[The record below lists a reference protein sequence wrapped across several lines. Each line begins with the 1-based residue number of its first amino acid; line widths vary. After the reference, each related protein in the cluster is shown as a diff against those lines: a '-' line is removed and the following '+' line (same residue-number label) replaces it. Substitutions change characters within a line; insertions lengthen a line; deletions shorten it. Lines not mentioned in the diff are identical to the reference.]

1 MRTGVPDAVVGVT
14 PKSNTRSLR
23 FEIMSSLRRAPR
35 RPIAA
40 IATLAVAASSVVAL
54 GSTPAAA
61 NPNSTSDVIAY
72 LVEGTGDGHGR
83 GMSQWGAYGWA
94 VDEGWSWE
102 RILDHYYA
110 GTELG
115 AVDTARRITV
125 RLTEWDGSSVFG
137 VVSTSSSARW
147 SSPAHSASN
156 AHSAIRIVEAAP
168 NSFTISVASAPQ
180 CIGAST
186 LTVPDGPV
194 SVGSTAEDEVERIQT
209 FLTAVGFD
217 PRGIDGDF
225 GPLTES
231 AVRAFQIANGLPT
244 DGVWDIDDATAARV
258 IIGNSTSDEG
268 WTEVASGVPGPVV
281 VSTDVNESSAS
292 VGDVLGLCE
301 ASGRVV
307 HYRGALRFLHNDVG
321 NRVVNDVGV
330 ENYLRG
336 VVPRE
341 VSPSWGDRGDGRGM
355 NALRAQAV
363 AARGYGLEQS
373 RYVYAQT
380 CDTMACQVYGG
391 AATRANIGAGAQS
404 VEAAQTDR
412 AIADTA
418 GRVRV
423 WAAGNPH
430 GIAPGTIASTEFS
443 ASNGPQTAGGAFP
456 SIADPADATSLN
468 PSHRWTRVISV
479 AALRSAYSGADPGRV
494 TTVVDPASPYQGI
507 YANRVR
513 LDDGEHVSAW
523 SFRGQFDLPSPGFT
537 LSPVT
542 RGVAVD
548 QSLYFIGDSVGAS
561 VANELPALLSGV
573 FTSYTHDAISSR
585 RTAGGSVVPDGVGA
599 AAAVPGGT
607 DIVVV
612 ELGYNDDP
620 AALAGRIDQVMA
632 TLSARGVGVVI
643 WTTMSE
649 RRQANGVSRYAPANA
664 ALESARGRW
673 SNLIVVDW
681 AAASDDSDAD
691 RWYSDGVHLT
701 STGQAEFAV
710 WLRSRILEVTDP
722 AYIAVGELE
731 QMVPVTP
738 ARLLDTRT
746 GAGVRSVG
754 KVTNGTIEVQVLGE
768 GGVPG
773 TAVSAVALNVTAV
786 EAATDQSGGYL
797 TVFPC
802 GTRPNASNLNFR
814 SGQTIAN
821 SVIAPVSDRG
831 TVCFYVR
838 GAAHLL
844 ADVSAYFPSSTDFVA
859 LNPGRVLDTRT
870 GNGAAVGSVTDSTI
884 EVPVLGRAGLP
895 GSGVAAVALNLTV
908 DQARSGPGGGFV
920 TVFPCGTRPNS
931 SNLNFT
937 TGQTIA
943 NAVIAPVSA
952 SGTVCVY
959 VSGGAHLIADVS
971 GYFPNG
977 ADYTP
982 LSPVRVV
989 DTRATGRVGAT
1000 DGSGGPLE
1008 VDLSGLPGVDTSR
1021 MLAASLNITVVNS
1034 RTSSAGG
1041 YVTVYPCRVRPN
1053 ASNVNFVTGLTI
1065 ANGVIAPVSR
1075 FGKVCIYV
1083 YGEADLLV
1091 DVNGVVSY

>member
-1 MRTGVPDAVVGVT
+1 MHLPRRTP
-14 PKSNTRSLR
+14 RR
-23 FEIMSSLRRAPR
+23 RRA
-35 RPIAA
+35 ILLSAA
-40 IATLAVAASSVVAL
+40 IAAGSSLVVA
-54 GSTPAAA
+54 PAAPASA

-94 VDEGWSWE
+94 VDQGWSWE
-102 RILDHYYA
+102 QILDHYYG

-115 AVDTARRITV
+115 SVDAARRITV

-137 VVSTSSSARW
+137 VVSTTSSARW
-147 SSPAHSASN
+147 SSPAHSAST
-156 AHSAIRIVEAAP
+156 AHPAVRIVEAAP

-194 SVGSTAEDEVERIQT
+194 SVGSTAEEEVERIQT

-217 PRGIDGDF
+217 PRGIDGDY

-281 VSTDVNESSAS
+281 VSTDVDESSAAP
-292 VGDVLGLCE
+292 GDVLGLCE
-301 ASGRVV
+301 ASGRIV
-307 HYRGALRFLHNDVG
+307 HYRGTLRFLHNDVG
-321 NRVVNDVGV
+321 NRVVNDVSV

-391 AATRANIGAGAQS
+391 SATRANVGAGAQS
-404 VEAAQTDR
+404 VEASQTDR

-456 SIADPADATSLN
+456 SIADPADATALN

-479 AALRSAYSGADPGRV
+479 AALRSAYSGAEPGRV

-523 SFRGQFDLPSPGFT
+523 SFRGQFGLPSPGFT
-537 LSPVT
+537 LSPIT

-548 QSLYFIGDSVGAS
+548 QSLFFIGDSVGAS
-561 VANELPALLSGV
+561 IATELPALMSGV
-573 FTSYTHDAISSR
+573 FTSYTHDALSSR

-599 AAAVPGGT
+599 AASVPAGT

-620 AALAGRIDQVMA
+620 DALAGRIDQVMA

-681 AAASDDSDAD
+681 AAASDDSEAD

-701 STGQAEFAV
+701 STGQAEFAL

-746 GAGVRSVG
+746 GAGVTSVG

-768 GGVPG
+768 GGIPG

-821 SVIAPVSDRG
+821 SVIAPVSARG

-870 GNGAAVGSVTDSTI
+870 GNGAPVGSVTDSTI
-884 EVPVLGRAGLP
+884 EVPVLGREGLP
-895 GSGVAAVALNLTV
+895 GTGVAAVALNLTV

-937 TGQTIA
+937 TGRTIA

-952 SGTVCVY
+952 SGTVCIY

-982 LSPVRVV
+982 LAPVRVV
-989 DTRATGRVGAT
+989 DTRSTGRVGAT

>member
-1 MRTGVPDAVVGVT
+1 
-14 PKSNTRSLR
+14 
-23 FEIMSSLRRAPR
+23 MSSLRRAPR

-391 AATRANIGAGAQS
+391 AATRANVGAGAQS

-456 SIADPADATSLN
+456 SIADPADATLLN

-561 VANELPALLSGV
+561 IATELPALLSGV

-681 AAASDDSDAD
+681 AAASDDSEAD

-754 KVTNGTIEVQVLGE
+754 KVTNGTIELQVLGE

-943 NAVIAPVSA
+943 NAVIATVSA

>member
-1 MRTGVPDAVVGVT
+1 
-14 PKSNTRSLR
+14 
-23 FEIMSSLRRAPR
+23 
-35 RPIAA
+35 
-40 IATLAVAASSVVAL
+40 
-54 GSTPAAA
+54 
-61 NPNSTSDVIAY
+61 
-72 LVEGTGDGHGR
+72 
-83 GMSQWGAYGWA
+83 
-94 VDEGWSWE
+94 
-102 RILDHYYA
+102 
-110 GTELG
+110 
-115 AVDTARRITV
+115 
-125 RLTEWDGSSVFG
+125 
-137 VVSTSSSARW
+137 
-147 SSPAHSASN
+147 
-156 AHSAIRIVEAAP
+156 
-168 NSFTISVASAPQ
+168 
-180 CIGAST
+180 
-186 LTVPDGPV
+186 
-194 SVGSTAEDEVERIQT
+194 
-209 FLTAVGFD
+209 
-217 PRGIDGDF
+217 
-225 GPLTES
+225 
-231 AVRAFQIANGLPT
+231 
-244 DGVWDIDDATAARV
+244 
-258 IIGNSTSDEG
+258 
-268 WTEVASGVPGPVV
+268 
-281 VSTDVNESSAS
+281 
-292 VGDVLGLCE
+292 
-301 ASGRVV
+301 
-307 HYRGALRFLHNDVG
+307 
-321 NRVVNDVGV
+321 
-330 ENYLRG
+330 
-336 VVPRE
+336 
-341 VSPSWGDRGDGRGM
+341 M

-391 AATRANIGAGAQS
+391 SASRANVDAGPQS
-404 VEAAQTDR
+404 VEASQTDR

-423 WAAGNPH
+423 WAAGNAH

-456 SIADPADATSLN
+456 SIADPADATALN

-479 AALRSAYSGADPGRV
+479 AALRSAYGGAEPSRV
-494 TTVVDPASPYQGI
+494 TTVLDPASPYEGI

-537 LSPVT
+537 VTPVT
-542 RGVAVD
+542 REVAVD

-561 VANELPALLSGV
+561 IATELPALMSGV
-573 FTSYTHDAISSR
+573 FSSYTHDALSSR
-585 RTAGGSVVPDGVGA
+585 RTAGGSVMPDGVGA
-599 AAAVPGGT
+599 AASVPAGT

-620 AALAGRIDQVMA
+620 AELSGRIDQVMS

-681 AAASDDSDAD
+681 AAASDHGEAD

-701 STGQAEFAV
+701 STGQAKFAS

-722 AYIAVGELE
+722 AYIAVGELD

-746 GAGVRSVG
+746 GRGVSSIG
-754 KVTNGTIEVQVLGE
+754 KVTNRTIEVQVLGE

-773 TAVSAVALNVTAV
+773 TSVSAVALNVTAV
-786 EAATDQSGGYL
+786 ESSTDRYGGYL

-802 GTRPNASNLNFR
+802 GEQPNSSNLNFR

-821 SVIAPVSDRG
+821 SVIAPVSATG

-838 GAAHLL
+838 GSAHLL

-859 LNPGRVLDTRT
+859 LTPGRVLDTRT
-870 GNGAAVGSVTDSTI
+870 GNGAPVGEVADGTI
-884 EVPVLGRAGLP
+884 EFPVLGRGGLP
-895 GSGVAAVALNLTV
+895 GGDVAAVALNLTV
-908 DQARSGPGGGFV
+908 DQTRSGPGGGFV
-920 TVFPCGTRPNS
+920 TVFPCGDRPNS

-937 TGQTIA
+937 SGRTIA

-952 SGTVCVY
+952 SGTVCIF
-959 VSGGAHLIADVS
+959 VSGGAQLIADVS

-989 DTRATGRVGAT
+989 DTRATGRIGAV

-1008 VDLSGLPGVDTSR
+1008 VDLSNLPGIDTSR
-1021 MLAASLNITVVNS
+1021 MLSASLNITVVNS
-1034 RTSSAGG
+1034 STSSAGG

-1053 ASNVNFVTGLTI
+1053 ASNVNFTTGLTI

-1075 FGKVCIYV
+1075 YGKVCIYV
-1083 YGEADLLV
+1083 YGQADLLV

>member
-1 MRTGVPDAVVGVT
+1 MRQPQTHSP
-14 PKSNTRSLR
+14 SRS
-23 FEIMSSLRRAPR
+23 P
-35 RPIAA
+35 P
-40 IATLAVAASSVVAL
+40 
-54 GSTPAAA
+54 
-61 NPNSTSDVIAY
+61 
-72 LVEGTGDGHGR
+72 
-83 GMSQWGAYGWA
+83 
-94 VDEGWSWE
+94 
-102 RILDHYYA
+102 
-110 GTELG
+110 
-115 AVDTARRITV
+115 
-125 RLTEWDGSSVFG
+125 
-137 VVSTSSSARW
+137 
-147 SSPAHSASN
+147 
-156 AHSAIRIVEAAP
+156 
-168 NSFTISVASAPQ
+168 APQ

-194 SVGSTAEDEVERIQT
+194 SVGSTAEEEVERIQT

-217 PRGIDGDF
+217 PRGIDGDY

-281 VSTDVNESSAS
+281 VSTDVDESSAAP
-292 VGDVLGLCE
+292 GDVLGLCE
-301 ASGRVV
+301 ASGRIV
-307 HYRGALRFLHNDVG
+307 HYRGTLRFLHNDVG
-321 NRVVNDVGV
+321 NRVVNDVSV

-391 AATRANIGAGAQS
+391 SATRANVGAGAQS
-404 VEAAQTDR
+404 VEASQTDR

-456 SIADPADATSLN
+456 SIADPADATALN

-479 AALRSAYSGADPGRV
+479 AALRSAYSGAEPGRV

-523 SFRGQFDLPSPGFT
+523 SFRGQFGLPSPGFT
-537 LSPVT
+537 LSPIT

-548 QSLYFIGDSVGAS
+548 QSLFFIGDSVGAS
-561 VANELPALLSGV
+561 IATELPALMSGV
-573 FTSYTHDAISSR
+573 FTSLHPRRSLESPYGGWFSGARRCRSGRVGPGGHRHRGGGARLQRRSR
-585 RTAGGSVVPDGVGA
+585 RARRAHRSGDGHPVRSRCRRGDLDDDVGA
-599 AAAVPGGT
+599 ASG
-607 DIVVV
+607 
-612 ELGYNDDP
+612 
-620 AALAGRIDQVMA
+620 
-632 TLSARGVGVVI
+632 
-643 WTTMSE
+643 E
-649 RRQANGVSRYAPANA
+649 RRVAVRPANA
-664 ALESARGRW
+664 APESARGRW

-681 AAASDDSDAD
+681 AAASDDSEAD

-701 STGQAEFAV
+701 STGQAEFAL

-746 GAGVRSVG
+746 GAGVTSVG

-768 GGVPG
+768 GGIPG

-821 SVIAPVSDRG
+821 SVIAPVSARG

-870 GNGAAVGSVTDSTI
+870 GNGAPVGSVTDSTI
-884 EVPVLGRAGLP
+884 EVPVLGREGCP
-895 GSGVAAVALNLTV
+895 GRG
-908 DQARSGPGGGFV
+908 
-920 TVFPCGTRPNS
+920 
-931 SNLNFT
+931 
-937 TGQTIA
+937 
-943 NAVIAPVSA
+943 
-952 SGTVCVY
+952 
-959 VSGGAHLIADVS
+959 
-971 GYFPNG
+971 
-977 ADYTP
+977 
-982 LSPVRVV
+982 SP
-989 DTRATGRVGAT
+989 
-1000 DGSGGPLE
+1000 P
-1008 VDLSGLPGVDTSR
+1008 SR
-1021 MLAASLNITVVNS
+1021 
-1034 RTSSAGG
+1034 
-1041 YVTVYPCRVRPN
+1041 
-1053 ASNVNFVTGLTI
+1053 
-1065 ANGVIAPVSR
+1065 
-1075 FGKVCIYV
+1075 
-1083 YGEADLLV
+1083 
-1091 DVNGVVSY
+1091 